1 MKSLRAIL
9 QNYSR
14 ASMVAGAVCFGA
26 VSLGMGFA
34 SGQELAPGDVIL
46 ARKTLMSVIARNMYP
61 LDEMVYTGKINLQ
74 RGRAAADSISAMLQ
88 AFPFLFPRS
97 TNTWTPG
104 APGDPAHSTFADPH
118 IWDEFDFFYKE
129 VQAASK
135 YALDASRAENE
146 TEFRKSVTQLRQTCD
161 TCHAS
166 FQKNS

>member
-1 MKSLRAIL
+1 MKSVRTIL

-14 ASMVAGAVCFGA
+14 TTMVAGAVCLGA
-26 VSLGMGFA
+26 VAAGINFA
-34 SGQELAPGDVIL
+34 SGQ
-46 ARKTLMSVIARNMYP
+46 
-61 LDEMVYTGKINLQ
+61 YTGKVNLQ

-104 APGDPAHSTFADPH
+104 ATADPARSTFADPH

-129 VQAASK
+129 AQAASK
-135 YALDASRAENE
+135 YALEASRAENE
-146 TEFRKSVTQLRQTCD
+146 TDFRKSVTQLRQTCD
-161 TCHAS
+161 TCHAA